1 MGNNVINIKTKE
13 VLLQP
18 IQLDAKQAVQKLGD
32 LETILRELGIEE
44 AATLVHKAISKVSAV
59 IMTADLERRR
69 QAKALEEAVKT
80 AQDLDIKT
88 GE

>member
-18 IQLDAKQAVQKLGD
+18 IQLDAKQAAQKLGD

-44 AATLVHKAISKVSAV
+44 AATLVHKAVSKVAAV
-59 IMTADLERRR
+59 IMTADLERYR